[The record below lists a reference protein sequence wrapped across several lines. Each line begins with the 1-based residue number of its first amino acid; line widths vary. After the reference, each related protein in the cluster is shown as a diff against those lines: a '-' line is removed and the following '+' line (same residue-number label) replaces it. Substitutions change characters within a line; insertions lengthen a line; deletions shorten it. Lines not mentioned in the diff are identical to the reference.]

1 MIEKMG
7 VCPGR
12 LESPKV
18 SVHLEPQSVAL
29 LGNLVLQTQVVKVGS
44 HWVRVDPDPNL
55 TSALIL

>member
-1 MIEKMG
+1 MG

-12 LESPKV
+12 LVSPKV

>member
-1 MIEKMG
+1 MRADQVIKHWDAPLSMIKKMG

-29 LGNLVLQTQVVKVGS
+29 LGNLVLQT
-44 HWVRVDPDPNL
+44 
-55 TSALIL
+55 